1 MSHAGKERKAAFLA
15 SLNTVFLVAAF
26 RKLQKDWGRR
36 FRRRNEV
43 STKEGKR
50 GGKNERLWNK
60 PEGEEQEKERRKGS
74 WNLTLR
80 NSGL

>member
-1 MSHAGKERKAAFLA
+1 MSHAGKERKVAFLA

-50 GGKNERLWNK
+50 GGKGCGTNRRGRSKRKKEER
-60 PEGEEQEKERRKGS
+60 GAG
-74 WNLTLR
+74 T
-80 NSGL
+80 